1 MPNELKAGLITA
13 GILVG
18 LGVAFVF
25 PILLLVW
32 GVMLWIAVL
41 YVGVFGLL
49 NDTFEGW

>member
-18 LGVAFVF
+18 LAVAFVF
-25 PILLLVW
+25 PILFFV
-32 GVMLWIAVL
+32 GAVVLWIAVL